1 MDDKAH
7 PLSLFDL
14 SLQLLY
20 DMGSLRCIGVFLGTY
35 AGAWSFSRGVLCDF
49 CELTFS
55 WKLATLPVRRGAFI
69 LLWGE
74 ALRPPP
80 NPPSRFFIFNSKARK
95 YISWGWHDDVVNM
108 MAWMLTMT
116 IVRNLHLC
124 ELTFSWKLTALHVRR
139 DACILLWGEFTSLS
153 ITLFIFSGK
162 LTGLHVRRDACIL
175 LWGEALRPPPNPPLP
190 LFYS

>member
-1 MDDKAH
+1 MHRRVSWNICRCLK
-7 PLSLFDL
+7 L
-14 SLQLLY
+14 LQGGAMRFLRTNLLLKTSNITY
-20 DMGSLRCIGVFLGTY
+20 EKRCFHSALGG
-35 AGAWSFSRGVLCDF
+35 GAAPS
-49 CELTFS
+49 
-55 WKLATLPVRRGAFI
+55 
-69 LLWGE
+69 
-74 ALRPPP
+74 P

-190 LFYS
+190 FFYS

>member
-1 MDDKAH
+1 MRF
-7 PLSLFDL
+7 LRTN
-14 SLQLLY
+14 LLLKT
-20 DMGSLRCIGVFLGTY
+20 SNITCEKRCFHSALGG
-35 AGAWSFSRGVLCDF
+35 GAAPS
-49 CELTFS
+49 
-55 WKLATLPVRRGAFI
+55 
-69 LLWGE
+69 
-74 ALRPPP
+74 P

-175 LWGEALRPPPNPPLP
+175 LLWGEALRPPPNPPLP
-190 LFYS
+190 LFYSWTQVTLVGVDRLRFLRTNLLLKTSNITCEKRCFHSALGGGAAHM